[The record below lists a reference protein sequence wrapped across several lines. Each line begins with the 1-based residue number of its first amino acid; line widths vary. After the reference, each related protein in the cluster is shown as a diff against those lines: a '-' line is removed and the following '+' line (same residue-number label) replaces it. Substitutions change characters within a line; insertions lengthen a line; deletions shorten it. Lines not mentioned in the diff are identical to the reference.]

1 VVSPSPL
8 YVVDVNAAAARL
20 LQRTRGG
27 ATVSELAVA
36 FRVSEERILSLCERF
51 RRRGVLDVER
61 VAAGPESAGPNTAGA
76 GGAGLP
82 SVTVIV
88 PTRDRADSLDECL
101 QALGD
106 LDYPRD
112 LLEVIVVD
120 DGSADP
126 AAVAAVAARHR
137 ARLLSNDRNRGPSYS
152 RNRAA
157 GEAAG
162 HIVALIDSDCVAC
175 PGWLRELV
183 PYFAW
188 ERAGAVGGRTVGYF
202 TESSLDRYEEV
213 ASPLDMGSRL
223 RMEADGADGFYLP
236 TCNLLVRR
244 TVLEELQGL
253 REDLR
258 VGEDVDFCWR
268 LRARGYYLIYAP
280 EGVVRHKH
288 RDRLCAMLCRRAA
301 YGTSE
306 AVLYR
311 LHPDKRKRFPLAP
324 APLASVVLV
333 ACATLR
339 LQPRLLPAALIPVLG
354 DGVRRLARLRR
365 EGVAV
370 TGTQVWST
378 VLRTHLGM
386 LYFTYF
392 HLQRYYLL
400 PLLLAGTVAPGAW
413 ALAAS
418 AVVYA
423 AAVDYSVKRPRLG
436 FANYLAYYAAEH
448 LAYQTGVIAGCL
460 REGTFR
466 SYLPVLVSRVGG
478 IR

>member
-36 FRVSEERILSLCERF
+36 FRVSEERILYLCERF

-61 VAAGPESAGPNTAGA
+61 VAAVPDSTVPDST
-76 GGAGLP
+76 GLP

-88 PTRDRADSLDECL
+88 PTRDRAGSLDQCL
-101 QALGD
+101 QALGG

-120 DGSADP
+120 DGSVDP

-137 ARLLSNDRNRGPSYS
+137 ARLLKNDRNRGPSHS

-157 GEAAG
+157 DAAAG
-162 HIVALIDSDCVAC
+162 HIVALIDSDCVAS

-188 ERAGAVGGRTVGYF
+188 ERLGAVGGRTVGYF
-202 TESSLDRYEEV
+202 AESSLDRYEEV
-213 ASPLDMGSRL
+213 ASPLDMGTRL
-223 RMEADGADGFYLP
+223 RVEADGADGFYLP

-244 TVLEELQGL
+244 TVFAELQGL

-268 LRARGYYLIYAP
+268 LRARGYHLVYAP

-288 RDRLCAMLCRRAA
+288 RDRLSAMLRRRAA

-311 LHPDKRKRFPLAP
+311 LHPDKRKRFPSAP
-324 APLASVVLV
+324 APLASVILL
-333 ACATLR
+333 AYATLR
-339 LQPRLLPAALIPVLG
+339 LQPRLLPALLIPPFG

-365 EGVAV
+365 DGVAV
-370 TGTQVWST
+370 TGAQVWPA

-386 LYFTYF
+386 LYFAYF

-400 PLLLAGTVAPGAW
+400 PLALAGTVAPGAW

-436 FANYLAYYAAEH
+436 FATYLAYYAAEH

-466 SYLPVLVSRVGG
+466 SYLPVLVG
-478 IR
+478 